1 MIDLRLYQ
9 IYFLHLQYDFPYNS
23 CFVSTFFLWEIGF
36 SDTASTARFGLV
48 CFGPTKA
55 GAFAYGGLRRQTPNV
70 LSRSGCPTN
79 PVHDRLAET
88 EFRYRLNEDP
98 LDVQLVHL
106 S

>member
-1 MIDLRLYQ
+1 MREIIFKTHKTKLMHAYANPPVFAPRGNPVADKGWSLRLWRAA
-9 IYFLHLQYDFPYNS
+9 P
-23 CFVSTFFLWEIGF
+23 
-36 SDTASTARFGLV
+36 
-48 CFGPTKA
+48 
-55 GAFAYGGLRRQTPNV
+55 PNAKR
-70 LSRSGCPTN
+70 LSQSGCPTN